1 MREQTAEDVLE
12 CGECRGACTPVERD
26 APTRAT
32 TCECGLPMRLATEIG
47 PLWKFIL
54 AHPKLMFSS
63 PAFALAEM
71 GK

>member
-1 MREQTAEDVLE
+1 MFGKAYRF
-12 CGECRGACTPVERD
+12 RGMI
-26 APTRAT
+26 
-32 TCECGLPMRLATEIG
+32 LPIQLRLATETG
-47 PLWKFIL
+47 PFWKFIL